1 MLSYLLWAAL
11 AVSAH
16 AQDPSGRA
24 RWVQAARTELLT
36 FHAERDAFSI
46 HNYRGN
52 ALSAVDVAWAFG
64 DGDTYELAH
73 RARRRQRTVGIFM
86 VSAGPV
92 LMIGGATQ
100 ISDSQWRG
108 LGSLEQV
115 GVATL
120 LTGIVATTAG
130 MALLLRRRVAD
141 PATYYTPEHAEAMVE
156 EHNARL
162 LRAWGLEG
170 AGVHRPPGPAVAV
183 LSVRPMLGGAHL
195 GIEIRR

>member
-11 AVSAH
+11 AGSAH
-16 AQDPSGRA
+16 AQDPSGRDM
-24 RWVQAARTELLT
+24 WIQAARAEVLT
-36 FHAERDAFSI
+36 FRVERDTFAI
-46 HNYRGN
+46 LNHRGN

-64 DGDTYELAH
+64 DNDTYELAH
-73 RARRRQRTVGIFM
+73 RARRRQRAVGIFM

-108 LGSLEQV
+108 VRSLEQV

-141 PATYYTPEHAEAMVE
+141 PSTYYTPEHAEAMVD

-162 LRAWGLEG
+162 YRAWGLEG
-170 AGVHRPPGPAVAV
+170 ARVGSSPAPAVAV
-183 LSVRPMLGGAHL
+183 LSIKPLLGGAHL